1 MIALSRNGLVLDR
14 LVSSLQKKNYILTD
28 EGSLTKY
35 LGVDVTYKK
44 DRNFGL
50 LQPFL
55 IQRIL
60 DLISVEGESEYNS
73 RPTPA
78 ITPLL
83 LKDLEGE
90 PRKISW
96 NYRTATGLLMYLQG
110 TTRPDIYFY
119 GCTPMCTVFSR
130 SKIISQKSR

>member
-78 ITPLL
+78 IKPLL
-83 LKDLEGE
+83 LKVLTS
-90 PRKISW
+90 KCNS
-96 NYRTATGLLMYLQG
+96 NKVSLLFETEHML
-110 TTRPDIYFY
+110 D
-119 GCTPMCTVFSR
+119 VVL
-130 SKIISQKSR
+130 IILIALVILKL